1 MDRIGRQIPVG
12 IVYFRPP
19 AGLGATVAGL
29 YEELGLFREPLG
41 GLERELA
48 GVEDAI
54 LKLALSF
61 TPKIS
66 LETLIQYDDR
76 SDVVATNLRFAW
88 LQSASSGLYVVYNEL
103 NQDDLLRNRETRK
116 EFIIK
121 YSYIFD
127 LL

>member
-1 MDRIGRQIPVG
+1 MPGLLRALPLCTHGPR
-12 IVYFRPP
+12 
-19 AGLGATVAGL
+19 LGATL
-29 YEELGLFREPLG
+29 CRE
-41 GLERELA
+41 
-48 GVEDAI
+48 
-54 LKLALSF
+54 
-61 TPKIS
+61 
-66 LETLIQYDDR
+66 LIQYDDR
-76 SDVVATNLRFAW
+76 SEAVATNLRFAW